1 MTNIV
6 SEAGAPAG
14 KEKSCGMPISYK
26 IIGDSCLDLTEE
38 MKKDSRFQM
47 IPLTLQVGNV
57 RVLDDASFN
66 QEDFLAKVK
75 ACPECPKTACPSPE
89 AFKEAYEAADA
100 DAVFVVTLSRHLS
113 GSYNSAVLA
122 KRLYEDE
129 QAEKGRQGKRI
140 AVIDSL
146 SASSGQLNIAL
157 YIQTLCREGLSFEE
171 IVFRA
176 EAYRDRMHTYF
187 VLESLDTLKK
197 NGRLSGLQAF
207 FATALNIKP
216 VMGADSGVIIK
227 LDQAR
232 GTLKGLQRM
241 CDIAVKEAGDTLG
254 KRAVICHVNNKK
266 RAEYVRE
273 QLEKR
278 AKFKEILITSA
289 AGVAT
294 VYANDGGIVLAV
306 G

>member
-1 MTNIV
+1 M
-6 SEAGAPAG
+6 
-14 KEKSCGMPISYK
+14 KYK

-38 MKKDSRFQM
+38 MKRDSRFQM
-47 IPLTLQVGNV
+47 IPLTLQLGSLH
-57 RVLDDASFN
+57 VLDDASFD
-66 QEDFLAKVK
+66 QKAFLEKVK
-75 ACPECPKTACPSPE
+75 ASPECPQTACPSPE

-100 DAVFVVTLSRHLS
+100 DAVFVITISRHLS

-129 QAEKGRQGKRI
+129 QEEKGRKGKQI

-157 YIQTLCREGLSFEE
+157 YIQALCGEEIPFEE
-171 IVFRA
+171 VVSLA

-187 VLESLDTLKK
+187 VLESLDTLRK
-197 NGRLSGLQAF
+197 NGRLTGLQAF

-216 VMGADSGVIIK
+216 VMGAASGTIIK

-232 GTLKGLQRM
+232 GIMKGLQRM

-278 AKFKEILITSA
+278 ANFKEILITSA